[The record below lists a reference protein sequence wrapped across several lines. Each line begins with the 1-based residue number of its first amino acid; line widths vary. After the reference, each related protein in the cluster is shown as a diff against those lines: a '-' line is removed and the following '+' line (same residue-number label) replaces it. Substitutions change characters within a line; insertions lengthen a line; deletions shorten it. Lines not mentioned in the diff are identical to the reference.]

1 MTVFTQIHQSHY
13 NTAYNIFLDN
23 KFFGIGN
30 KMFRIVC
37 KDQKY
42 KTNKH
47 GCSTHPHNYYIQ
59 VLSEN
64 GLIGFSFVLIL
75 FIYINYILIREFYFR
90 FFKRKLFLNN
100 TILILLFGIYLN
112 VWPFIPTGNLYNNW
126 NSILIY
132 FPIGFY
138 LFFQK

>member
-64 GLIGFSFVLIL
+64 GLIGLVL
-75 FIYINYILIREFYFR
+75 F
-90 FFKRKLFLNN
+90 
-100 TILILLFGIYLN
+100 
-112 VWPFIPTGNLYNNW
+112 
-126 NSILIY
+126 
-132 FPIGFY
+132 
-138 LFFQK
+138 